1 MIYQTF
7 WSTPATNH
15 FHLSNVERGLQQ
27 SAGKL
32 IAVTQLHVCPVS
44 WLWALTRNYRYFL
57 FCEMFLSQRVSEEI
71 RKKGLQAKCIPKRYK
86 LGFFQKKTVLT
97 GILQYIFCKYLYLLQ
112 YIRLCM
118 KICVHTHL
126 LGHVR

>member
-15 FHLSNVERGLQQ
+15 FRLSNVERGLQQ

-32 IAVTQLHVCPVS
+32 IAVTQLHVYPVS

-86 LGFFQKKTVLT
+86 LGFFSEKDSSDWYFTVHFL
-97 GILQYIFCKYLYLLQ
+97 
-112 YIRLCM
+112 
-118 KICVHTHL
+118 
-126 LGHVR
+126 